1 MPGPVSRLLFC
12 LALALG
18 AFAAHAKPLT
28 LDIYNPG
35 SDAIFPVTSVL
46 IAGEKE
52 LILVDAQFEKNT
64 PRLWLKKFATPEKNS
79 PPFISATTS
88 RIFILV
94 PIICSKHSPKP
105 N

>member
-1 MPGPVSRLLFC
+1 MPGTTGMAPSSTSANHRLISLYTENSSRSFSEVVVMPGPVSRLLFC

-52 LILVDAQFEKNT
+52 LILVDAQFEKKT
-64 PRLWLKKFATPEKNS
+64 RRGS
-79 PPFISATTS
+79 G
-88 RIFILV
+88 
-94 PIICSKHSPKP
+94 
-105 N
+105 